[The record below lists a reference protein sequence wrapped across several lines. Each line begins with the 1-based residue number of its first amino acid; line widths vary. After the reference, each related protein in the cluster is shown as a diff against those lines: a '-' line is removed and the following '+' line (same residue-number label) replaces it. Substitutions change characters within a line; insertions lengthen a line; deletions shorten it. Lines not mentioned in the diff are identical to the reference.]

1 MTTQFIRT
9 TLFGVALATSSLAFA
24 QGTPPPSPP
33 PPGGGGAG
41 DFAKVREA
49 CHDDVE
55 RLCKDVKPGDG
66 RLREC
71 LRAHKDELSAGCQ
84 TAIREA
90 KAHHHPRSD
99 GN

>member
-1 MTTQFIRT
+1 MTKLIRT
-9 TLFGVALATSSLAFA
+9 ALIGVALATSALAFGQSA
-24 QGTPPPSPP
+24 SPPGPPSE
-33 PPGGGGAG
+33 GGAA

-84 TAIREA
+84 AAIREA
-90 KAHHHPRSD
+90 RAHHHPHPN